1 MNNQL
6 QFHSAGTVH
15 VRSQQGSEGDAESRT
30 IEGYAILFNTPSAPL
45 WQDEDG
51 EVREQI
57 APEAITK
64 DFLDGC
70 DIKMTMNHD
79 FATLLA
85 RSKRGEGTLQYDV
98 DTKGVHFTFDAPNT
112 DDGDRALELVR
123 RGDIDGCSFMFAC
136 DYRDPNVTCE
146 VSKDKD
152 TGKTVEL
159 YTIHA
164 VTNIYDFTLT
174 PMPAYP
180 DTEVSARALR
190 HLTPKPTPKEGANER
205 AKEQVAAM
213 RNETKRT
220 L

>member
-1 MNNQL
+1 M
-6 QFHSAGTVH
+6 
-15 VRSQQGSEGDAESRT
+15 RSQQGSEGDAASRT

-45 WQDEDG
+45 LADDE
-51 EVREQI
+51 EEIREQI

-70 DIKMTMNHD
+70 DIKMTMNHN

-98 DTKGVHFTFDAPNT
+98 DTKGVHFTFEAPNT

-123 RGDIDGCSFMFAC
+123 RGDIDGCSFMFTC
-136 DYRDPNVTCE
+136 NYREPDVTVE
-146 VSKDKD
+146 TTKDED
-152 TGKTVEL
+152 SGKTVKL

-164 VTNIYDFTLT
+164 VGGIYDFTLT

-190 HLTPKPTPKEGANER
+190 ELPTKPTNEDEAEQR
-205 AKEQVAAM
+205 AMEQVKVM

>member
-1 MNNQL
+1 MNKQI

-45 WQDEDG
+45 WEDDE
-51 EVREQI
+51 EVVVEQV
-57 APEAITK
+57 APEAVTK

-85 RSKRGEGTLQYDV
+85 RSKRGKGTLQYDI
-98 DTKGVHFTFDAPNT
+98 DTKGVHFTFDAPQT

-123 RGDIDGCSFMFAC
+123 RGDIDGCSFMFTC
-136 DYRDPNVTCE
+136 DYRDPDVTCE
-146 VSKDKD
+146 VSKDKNS
-152 TGKTVEL
+152 GKEVKL

-164 VTNIYDFTLT
+164 IRGIYDFTLT

-180 DTEVSARALR
+180 DTEVSARTLR
-190 HLTPKPTPKEGANER
+190 NLTPKPTPKAEATER
-205 AKEQVAAM
+205 AKEQVTAM
-213 RNETKRT
+213 RNETMRT

>member
-1 MNNQL
+1 MNKQI
-6 QFHSAGTVH
+6 QFHSPGTVH
-15 VRSQQGSEGDAESRT
+15 VRSQQENNAESRT

-45 WQDEDG
+45 WADGDEV
-51 EVREQI
+51 VREQI

-70 DIKMTMNHD
+70 DIKMTMNHN

-85 RSKRGEGTLQYDV
+85 RSKQGKGTLQYSV
-98 DTKGVHFTFDAPNT
+98 DNKGVSFTFDAPHT

-123 RGDIDGCSFMFAC
+123 RGDIDGCSFMFTC
-136 DYRDPNVTCE
+136 NYRNPDVTSE
-146 VSKDKD
+146 TTKNAD
-152 TGKTVEL
+152 TGKAEKL

-164 VTNIYDFTLT
+164 ITGIYDFTLT

-190 HLTPKPTPKEGANER
+190 EMKKAPTKEDNATQR
-205 AKEQVAAM
+205 AMEQIEAM

>member
-1 MNNQL
+1 MNKQL

-15 VRSQQGSEGDAESRT
+15 VRSKQDSEADAESRT

-45 WQDEDG
+45 WEDED
-51 EVREQI
+51 EVIREQI

-64 DFLDGC
+64 DFLGGC

-98 DTKGVHFTFDAPNT
+98 DTKGVRFTFDAPHT

-123 RGDIDGCSFMFAC
+123 RGDIDGCSFMFTC
-136 DYRDPNVTCE
+136 SYRFPNVTSE
-146 VSKDKD
+146 TTKNAD
-152 TGKTVEL
+152 TGKAETL
-159 YTIHA
+159 YTIH
-164 VTNIYDFTLT
+164 TITGIYDFTLT

-190 HLTPKPTPKEGANER
+190 EMKKAPTQEENTTQR
-205 AKEQVAAM
+205 AMEQIEAM